1 MIPDPWKTRLLGR
14 LPGVEARRQ
23 PWRTAGLRL
32 IPLLLLPAAVLVAQP
47 YTLRRAVEEAASRY
61 PTVAVSAER
70 LEAATA
76 AVRLARTAWLPRA
89 DLTAQVNRATRN
101 NVFGMLLP
109 PAGVPSISG
118 PPLASNDMTSV
129 WGSATGLQISW
140 EPFDFG
146 LRRASLNSA
155 EAARRRSAAAA
166 ERARLE
172 AAFAAADAFLIVLA
186 ARQTEAAAQAGVER
200 AKALKSVVD
209 ALVQAQLRPGADASR
224 AAAELASAMNQRIQA
239 AQAVEAA
246 RASLAQYV
254 SEDGSLPDVDPGPFL
269 RSVPEASA
277 PEAASGDHPQLAEQR
292 AAVEQSAA
300 ALDAAAK
307 SWRPKFAV
315 TAAAYARGTG
325 AMPDGTTLSGFSGL
339 GPNIFNWGVGLALNF
354 PLSELPA
361 WKARKDAALH
371 EERAEKARQLQIQR
385 ELHTAVVRARAALDA
400 ARRIAEN
407 TPVQLK
413 AARDAEAQSMA
424 RYRAGLATLAEAA
437 EAQRMLVLAEIDD
450 SLARLNVWRAL
461 LHVCAA
467 AGDLEPFLREAGR

>member
-1 MIPDPWKTRLLGR
+1 MILDSRTIRHPGR
-14 LPGVEARRQ
+14 APGTDNRRRS
-23 PWRTAGLRL
+23 WRMSCLKL
-32 IPLLLLPAAVLVAQP
+32 IPFVILPAACALAQP
-47 YTLRRAVEEAASRY
+47 YTLRRAVEEAAAHY
-61 PTVAVSAER
+61 PSVAVSTER
-70 LEAATA
+70 LQTASA

-89 DLTAQVNRATRN
+89 DLTAQANRATRN

-146 LRRASLNSA
+146 LRRASLNNA
-155 EAARRRSAAAA
+155 DAARRRSAAAV
-166 ERARLE
+166 ERARLA
-172 AAFAAADAFLIVLA
+172 AAFAAADAFLTVLA
-186 ARQTEAAAQAGVER
+186 ARKTEAAAQAGVER

-209 ALVQAQLRPGADASR
+209 ALVLAQLRPGADASR
-224 AAAELASAMNQRIQA
+224 AAAELASASNQQIQA
-239 AQAVEAA
+239 ARAVEAA
-246 RASLAQYV
+246 LAALAQFV
-254 SEDGSLPDVDPGPFL
+254 SADGSLPEVDAGPFL
-269 RSVPEASA
+269 RNVPETGAPAAASA
-277 PEAASGDHPQLAEQR
+277 DHPQLAEQR
-292 AAVEQSAA
+292 AAVEESAA
-300 ALDAAAK
+300 ALEAAAK
-307 SWRPKFAV
+307 SWRPRFTL

-325 AMPDGTTLSGFSGL
+325 AMPDGATLAGLSGL

-354 PLSELPA
+354 PLFELPA

-371 EERAEKARQLQIQR
+371 EERAEKARQLQMQR
-385 ELHTAVVRARAALDA
+385 ELNTAVARARAALDA

-424 RYRAGLATLAEAA
+424 RYRDGLATLAEAA

-461 LHVCAA
+461 LHLCAA
-467 AGDLEPFLREAGR
+467 SGDLDPFLREAGR